1 MKSRNTDI
9 SHTDATREGQDGP
22 SSRWLLPWS
31 KVETLVAGGLVAAFG
46 LMLAFTVGALMARG

>member
-22 SSRWLLPWS
+22 SGYWILNWP
-31 KVETLVAGGLVAAFG
+31 KHQVIVAVSLAAAFG